1 MAQKKKAVA
10 KKAPAK
16 KAVAKK
22 SAVKKSPKLECG
34 VCGLAVT
41 VDNECGC
48 AEAHPII
55 CCGKAMK
62 KKK

>member
-1 MAQKKKAVA
+1 MATKKKAVA

-16 KAVAKK
+16 KT
-22 SAVKKSPKLECG
+22 AVKKSPKLECG

-48 AEAHPII
+48 TEAHPII